1 MSEETW
7 LEAGESPRTAPGA
20 GALSFAQDPWQSATA
35 PSFLASWKGR
45 LDSWERRQCLPWA
58 EVIIGDN
65 AAPGTE
71 AACDLATNISRVK
84 DPELVLP
91 TSRRTILSP

>member
-7 LEAGESPRTAPGA
+7 LEPGESPRTAPGA

-45 LDSWERRQCLPWA
+45 LDSWERRRCLPWA
-58 EVIIGDN
+58 ELIIGDN
-65 AAPGTE
+65 AAPGAE
-71 AACDLATNISRVK
+71 AARDLATNFSRVK
-84 DPELVLP
+84 NPELVLL
-91 TSRRTILSP
+91 TSHRTILSH